1 MNFLKNDATS
11 SAIYVVSS
19 SIIGLLLTTLS
30 LNFLGSELY
39 GLWIL
44 ILTILILGMF
54 GEQGLGLPII
64 RLISANNPQ
73 KNQEVL
79 STSLVPIVTLIIFI
93 FFLIFFSNGL
103 FVDYLIDSNLKIPA
117 PQLILPFMGV
127 ILSLF
132 LMSIV
137 PTAFLT
143 GMKKIYIANYLKA
156 SGRFIQI
163 ITAYVLFSKD
173 FGFWSLII
181 SLLSYHVFVVI
192 CSVLISLRSLNLTKP
207 ISKFFNKKLFDE
219 ILSVGYKI
227 VLGRIVGLGIDP
239 FFKFT
244 LGYFLGLN
252 FVAYFDVA
260 FKVTALITQVPIVAL
275 KGRIPIFN
283 ELREN
288 NNFHLLKKEIKKI
301 DLLISFYVIP
311 LSVFMFL
318 TADFFL
324 QIWLLDGYNQRIL
337 IALYFLVPTMSFYIF
352 AHMREL
358 YQIAKGD
365 SLTTLRAYSINAFV
379 LPLAITIIFISSF
392 SESFLNLMFAYCFAH
407 LCASVFIFI
416 VYFRNRDF

>member
-64 RLISANNPQ
+64 RLISASNPQ

-79 STSLVPIVTLIIFI
+79 STSLAPIAALSILV
-93 FFLIFFSNGL
+93 FFLIFVCNGL
-103 FVDYLIDSNLKIPA
+103 FVDYLVNSNLKIST
-117 PQLILPFMGV
+117 PQLVLPFMGG

-132 LMSIV
+132 LISIV

-143 GMKKIYIANYLKA
+143 GIKKIYIANYLKT
-156 SGRFIQI
+156 SGRLVQI
-163 ITAYVLFSKD
+163 ITAYVLFSKG
-173 FGFWSLII
+173 FGFWSLVI
-181 SLLSYHVFVVI
+181 SLLSYHAFVAI
-192 CSVLISLRSLNLTKP
+192 CSALISLGFLNLTKP
-207 ISKFFNKKLFDE
+207 ISKIFNKKLFDE
-219 ILSVGYKI
+219 ILLVGYKI
-227 VLGRIVGLGIDP
+227 VLGRVVGLGIDP
-239 FFKFT
+239 FFKFM

-288 NNFHLLKKEIKKI
+288 NNFHQLKKEIQKI
-301 DLLISFYVIP
+301 DLMISFYVIP
-311 LSVFMFL
+311 LSIFMFF

-324 QIWLLDGYNQRIL
+324 KIWLLDGYNERIL

-352 AHMREL
+352 AHLREL

-365 SLTTLRAYSINAFV
+365 SLTTLRAYLINAFV

-392 SESFLNLMFAYCFAH
+392 SESFLNLIFAYCIAH

-416 VYFRNRDF
+416 MYFRNRDF